1 MTKRLGETTY
11 KETAFGILPRSKFI
25 PLEIEGIKRAW
36 DYVLKFRQK
45 KKLPFTPTF
54 LKEAHKVGFRWIFPE
69 TGGKFRTVD
78 VTVSAHKPPKFY
90 EVPQYMEDFCRD
102 LQERFR
108 HLPTIDKPNFF
119 DTLVELLSWA
129 HHRFLWIHPFQ
140 DYNGRIGRLLINMI
154 LLNLDLPPIELQVET
169 TARRKK
175 YVQALQAADHGNYEF
190 LQHIVRSSMN
200 EAAQSVGQ

>member
-1 MTKRLGETTY
+1 MTKRLGETSY
-11 KETAFGILPRSKFI
+11 KETAFGVLPRSKLI

-36 DYVLKFRQK
+36 DCLLKYRQK
-45 KKLPFTPTF
+45 KKLPLTSAFF
-54 LKEAHKVGFRWIFPE
+54 KEVHKVGFRWIFPE
-69 TGGKFRTVD
+69 NGGKFRFVN
-78 VTVSAHKPPKFY
+78 VTVSAHQPPKFY
-90 EVPQYMEDFCRD
+90 EVPQYMENFCRD

-108 HLPTIDKPNFF
+108 HLPKIDDSNFF
-119 DTLVELLSWA
+119 DTLIDLLSWA

-175 YVQALQAADHGNYEF
+175 YIQALKAADKGDYQLLKN
-190 LQHIVRSSMN
+190 IVRASMK
-200 EAAQSVGQ
+200 EAAQSI